1 MVVSLYIPTNSASGE
16 GNGDPLRYSCL
27 ENSMERG
34 ASQAA
39 VHRVKKSRTRLS
51 DFHITTVQE
60 GSLFSTPSPAFIVC
74 RYFDDG
80 YSGQCE
86 VIYHC
91 SFDLHFSNNERHWAS
106 FHVFVSHLY
115 VFFGEMSVWVFF
127 PLFGWI
133 VCFSDWVVWAACM
146 FWKLILCQLFHLLLF
161 SSILRVF
168 SPCL

>member
-1 MVVSLYIPTNSASGE
+1 MYIPTNSASGE

-74 RYFDDG
+74 RYFDGGHSDH
-80 YSGQCE
+80 CE
-86 VIYHC
+86 VIPLG
-91 SFDLHFSNNERHWAS
+91 SFDLH
-106 FHVFVSHLY
+106 
-115 VFFGEMSVWVFF
+115 
-127 PLFGWI
+127 LF
-133 VCFSDWVVWAACM
+133 DN
-146 FWKLILCQLFHLLLF
+146 
-161 SSILRVF
+161 
-168 SPCL
+168 